1 MTVTTSSTVAGKRIV
16 RTLGLVAGNVVRT
29 RHLGRDIVAA
39 LRNLVGGE
47 IKEYTQLM
55 TSARAEAIRRMTA
68 EAEKLGANAVVDV
81 RFATA
86 QVMAGAAEIVAYGT
100 AVVVEEA

>member
-1 MTVTTSSTVAGKRIV
+1 MTVTTSSAVAGKRIV

-29 RHLGRDIVAA
+29 RHVGRDIIAA

-55 TSARAEAIRRMTA
+55 ASAREEAVRRMAA
-68 EAEKLGANAVVDV
+68 EAEKMGANAVVDV

-100 AVVVEEA
+100 AVLVEDE

>member
-1 MTVTTSSTVAGKRIV
+1 MTVTTSSVVAGKRIV

-29 RHLGRDIVAA
+29 RHVGRDIIAA

-55 TSARAEAIRRMTA
+55 ASAREEAVRRMAA
-68 EAEKLGANAVVDV
+68 EAEKMGANAVVDV

-100 AVVVEEA
+100 AVLVEDE

>member
-1 MTVTTSSTVAGKRIV
+1 M

-29 RHLGRDIVAA
+29 RHLGRDIIAA

-47 IKEYTQLM
+47 IKEYTHLM
-55 TSARAEAIRRMTA
+55 ASARAEAVKRMAA

-81 RFATA
+81 RFTTA